1 MLTPYP
7 AISVMPEPPDART
20 DPLDEFILVDEA
32 SNLSQ
37 TTAEGH
43 RPVDV
48 SSAVFRYF
56 YDFSAMLTPLQ
67 AISSPPRPLKRGESR
82 LGHRFIRISLD

>member
-1 MLTPYP
+1 MSSLSSPILIVLTPYS
-7 AISVMPEPPDART
+7 AILVTPEPPDART

-48 SSAVFRYF
+48 SSAVFRCF
-56 YDFSAMLTPLQ
+56 YDLSAMLTPPPSDFL
-67 AISSPPRPLKRGESR
+67 SPQTFETR
-82 LGHRFIRISLD
+82 